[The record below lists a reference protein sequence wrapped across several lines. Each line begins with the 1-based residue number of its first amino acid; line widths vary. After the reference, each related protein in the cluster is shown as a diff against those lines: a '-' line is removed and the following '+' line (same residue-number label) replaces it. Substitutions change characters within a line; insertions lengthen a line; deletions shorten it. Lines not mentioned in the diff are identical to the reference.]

1 MQVFYKRGT
10 TLCFNN
16 MHVFGH
22 NTHVFAFDV
31 VFGHKSSEKLNQT
44 THQIVN
50 EFFYSISYNVME
62 HHQQYDEKSPPNIMR
77 LFKVWLFVKQHE
89 IENIVANQ
97 GNESMKKNFENL

>member
-31 VFGHKSSEKLNQT
+31 VFGHKYSEKL
-44 THQIVN
+44 
-50 EFFYSISYNVME
+50 
-62 HHQQYDEKSPPNIMR
+62 KPN
-77 LFKVWLFVKQHE
+77 KTPNCE
-89 IENIVANQ
+89 
-97 GNESMKKNFENL
+97 